1 MPKDT
6 FHNLKPDKK
15 DRIIQ
20 AAIQEFA
27 QYHYNEANLSR
38 IIKDAGIAR
47 GSFYQYFEDKQDLF
61 RYLFEVMAKEKLKY
75 LGDLLPNPEQ
85 IPFVELFGQ
94 LLKGGV
100 QFALA
105 NPDFIRIT
113 RNLMGNRG
121 MDIYQDVLGDNLE
134 LAKQYYR
141 SYIEADKA
149 LGRIRQDVDTDL
161 LTHIIVET
169 STTLSFVELTQH
181 QDVDLDRLYDQMERF
196 LDILKKGIER

>member
-141 SYIEADKA
+141 SYIETDKA

>member
-6 FHNLKPDKK
+6 FHNLKSDKK

-85 IPFVELFGQ
+85 IPFVDLFGQ

-169 STTLSFVELTQH
+169 SMTLSFVELTQH

>member
-6 FHNLKPDKK
+6 FHNLKSDKK

-169 STTLSFVELTQH
+169 SMTLSFVELTQH

>member
-85 IPFVELFGQ
+85 IPFVDLFGQ

-169 STTLSFVELTQH
+169 SMTLSFVELTQH

>member
-85 IPFVELFGQ
+85 IPFVELFAQ

-141 SYIEADKA
+141 SYIETDKA

-169 STTLSFVELTQH
+169 SMTLSFVELTQH

>member
-1 MPKDT
+1 
-6 FHNLKPDKK
+6 
-15 DRIIQ
+15 
-20 AAIQEFA
+20 
-27 QYHYNEANLSR
+27 
-38 IIKDAGIAR
+38 
-47 GSFYQYFEDKQDLF
+47 
-61 RYLFEVMAKEKLKY
+61 
-75 LGDLLPNPEQ
+75 LLPNPEQ
-85 IPFVELFGQ
+85 IPFVDLFGQ

-169 STTLSFVELTQH
+169 SMTLSFVELTQH